1 MTAAP
6 AVNTAHPDL
15 PMPRKLLK
23 LMALLGLVTFLAL
36 VLVQQLATPAQA
48 QARSQTQEAALEP
61 AALATAS
68 TAAVPLPRVQL
79 EYTAAGGARLSG
91 RVPTEGERQAL
102 LHRARAIYG
111 ADRVQDDLQV
121 LPVANPPWLSPA
133 FLPDL
138 RAAHQALAHLAD
150 GTLTVQAVLPDEPAR
165 MRLAQAV
172 TAFGAEGLRVDSSR
186 LLVHAAADRRL

>member
-1 MTAAP
+1 MTAAT
-6 AVNTAHPDL
+6 AVTTPEPRLTMH
-15 PMPRKLLK
+15 RKLLK
-23 LMALLGLVTFLAL
+23 LLALLGLVTFLAM
-36 VLVQQLATPAQA
+36 VLVQQLTQTAQA
-48 QARSQTQEAALEP
+48 QSAAREP
-61 AALATAS
+61 AAQATAS

-79 EYTAAGGARLSG
+79 EYTSAGGARLSG
-91 RVPTEGERQAL
+91 RVPTDGERQAL
-102 LHRARAIYG
+102 LHRARVIYG

-165 MRLAQAV
+165 TRLAQAV
-172 TAFGAEGLRVDSSR
+172 TALGAEGLRVSSR
-186 LLVHAAADRRL
+186 LLVHTAADRQL

>member
-6 AVNTAHPDL
+6 AVNTTDPDL
-15 PMPRKLLK
+15 PMHRKLLK
-23 LMALLGLVTFLAL
+23 LLALLGLVTFLAM
-36 VLVQQLATPAQA
+36 VLVQQLTQPAQA
-48 QARSQTQEAALEP
+48 QSAAREP
-61 AALATAS
+61 AAPATAS

-79 EYTAAGGARLSG
+79 EYTSAGGARLSG

-150 GTLTVQAVLPDEPAR
+150 GTLTVQAVLPDEAAR
-165 MRLAQAV
+165 TQLAQAV
-172 TAFGAEGLRVDSSR
+172 NAMGAQGLRVDSR
-186 LLVHAAADRRL
+186 LLVHAPAERRL